1 VSELDAH
8 SSSQA
13 QEADLGTSPDAAVSE
28 ENQEIDFAAD
38 WQRTSRFDVAATQAH
53 VAENT
58 IVNCR
63 PVVYFGSA
71 PKRISRSFTRI
82 CHLGL
87 EQDSFL
93 SRGKAEVAMLPQG
106 VLRSGRLKLLFG
118 EAIGGTIV
126 LPSTAQVNG
135 KLQQWQP
142 LFCSASYNL
151 PARQ

>member
-38 WQRTSRFDVAATQAH
+38 WQRTSRLDVAATQAH

-71 PKRISRSFTRI
+71 AERISRSFAR
-82 CHLGL
+82 LGH
-87 EQDSFL
+87 
-93 SRGKAEVAMLPQG
+93 G
-106 VLRSGRLKLLFG
+106 
-118 EAIGGTIV
+118 
-126 LPSTAQVNG
+126 
-135 KLQQWQP
+135 
-142 LFCSASYNL
+142 
-151 PARQ
+151 